1 VTDAQPK
8 ANPFS
13 GRIISGGE
21 GPVSIANVPNLITV
35 ARILAAPVFFA
46 LLLADNGD
54 LGPVRIVAAVLFIV
68 AIASD
73 GIDGHIARSRNL
85 VSDVGIILD
94 PIADKLITSGALI
107 CLSILGELWWWVTI
121 LIVVREVGIT
131 IYRFVAL
138 KNRVIAA
145 DKSGKLKTLVQAVAI
160 SLALLPIW
168 LVLGDWFL
176 WVNWVLMGAA
186 LALTVYS
193 GIVFIIN
200 VGKSTRVA

>member
-1 VTDAQPK
+1 VTDARP
-8 ANPFS
+8 NPFS

-21 GPVSIANVPNLITV
+21 GPVSIASVPNLITV
-35 ARILAAPVFFA
+35 ARILAAPVFFF
-46 LLLADNGD
+46 LLLADNGE
-54 LGPVRIVAAVLFIV
+54 LGPVRIIAAVLFIV

-94 PIADKLITSGALI
+94 PIADKLITSGALV

-131 IYRFVAL
+131 VYRFAVL
-138 KNRVIAA
+138 KDRVIAA

-176 WVNWVLMGAA
+176 WVNWILMAAA
-186 LALTVYS
+186 LVLTVYS

-200 VGKSTRVA
+200 VRRSTPA

>member
-1 VTDAQPK
+1 MTDPRP
-8 ANPFS
+8 NPFS
-13 GRIISGGE
+13 GRIIRGGE
-21 GPVSIANVPNLITV
+21 GPVSVANVPNLITV

-54 LGPVRIVAAVLFIV
+54 LGPTRIVAAILFIV

-121 LIVVREVGIT
+121 VIVVREVGVT
-131 IYRFVAL
+131 IYRFAAL
-138 KNRVIAA
+138 KDRAIAA
-145 DKSGKLKTLVQAVAI
+145 DKSGKLKTLVQAIAI
-160 SLALLPIW
+160 SLALLPLW
-168 LVLGDWFL
+168 LVFGDWFL
-176 WVNWVLMGAA
+176 WVNWVFMAAA

-193 GIVFIIN
+193 GIVFVIN
-200 VGKSTRVA
+200 VRRSTPA